1 MRRVD
6 AATDAARRRGDAATD
21 AARRL
26 GDAATR
32 GAADGEGEGKR
43 EKREKTKAEIKQPYL
58 KKHLFP
64 IALEKGSLL

>member
-32 GAADGEGEGKR
+32 GAADGEGEGSPR
-43 EKREKTKAEIKQPYL
+43 ADGGASAWARAR
-58 KKHLFP
+58 
-64 IALEKGSLL
+64 